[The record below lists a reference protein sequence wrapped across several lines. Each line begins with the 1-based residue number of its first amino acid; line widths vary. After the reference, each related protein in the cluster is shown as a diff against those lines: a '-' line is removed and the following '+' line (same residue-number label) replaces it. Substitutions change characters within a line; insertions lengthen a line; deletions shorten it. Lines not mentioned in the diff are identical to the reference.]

1 MTSANSDANEVKKPI
16 WNNLGARVKSAV
28 AVVLLCLPPFYF
40 GGYIWA
46 ALVTIFGLRLMWE
59 WVNMAD
65 PEPRIIS
72 HLIPFIGILVV
83 LGLSLW
89 VGYTASFIALGVF
102 AILAALERFSRKGV
116 LWSALGFLYIAV
128 PLLAIIWLRGVEVGY
143 YALGF
148 QQLLFIILIVVAAD
162 TGAYF
167 GGSFFK
173 GPKMAPKL
181 SPNKTWSGAISGLLL
196 ALGIAAIMAP
206 ILSLNYPSAVML
218 AVPIVVF
225 SVIGDFIESA
235 LKRRLRVKD
244 AGTLLPGHGGLLDR
258 FDSLM
263 LASVVASVT
272 LILLPNIWLLSQ

>member
-46 ALVTIFGLRLMWE
+46 ALVAIFGLRLMWE